1 MVARRRIILR
11 GLGGAAALALPYV
24 ARAQQPAQPV
34 IGLFSNGSPDGY
46 GERLRQYFKGLAD
59 TGFVEGEN
67 VKVEYRWAMG
77 DNSTLPAL
85 AAELVSRN
93 VTLIA
98 TPASTPAAV
107 IAKKATATI
116 PIVFAVGADP
126 VRLGLVQSISR
137 PGGNATGA
145 TSLNTELAAKRLSL
159 FRELVPHA
167 RHFVAL
173 TNPSSPLTEP
183 FVADVRT
190 GADRVGVPID
200 FLEASN
206 DAEIETAIAAAARQP
221 DSVLLCGSDG
231 FFYIRREQ
239 IAALA
244 LKHALPTMFDV
255 PEYVDAGALI
265 SYGSDFSDVLQL
277 AGRYTGRILKG
288 EKPADLPVAQSSKF
302 ALTVNLKTA
311 KALGLTV
318 PPVILAQAD
327 EVIE

>member
-1 MVARRRIILR
+1 MRRRDLL
-11 GLGGAAALALPYV
+11 LGAGAAAIAPLA
-24 ARAQQPAQPV
+24 ARAQQSALPV

-46 GERLRQYFKGLAD
+46 AERLRQYFKGLAD
-59 TGFVEGEN
+59 SGFVEGDD
-67 VKVEYRWAMG
+67 VRVEYRWAMG
-77 DNSTLPAL
+77 DNSKLPGL
-85 AAELVSRN
+85 VQELVSRK
-93 VTLIA
+93 VTVIA

-107 IAKKATATI
+107 AAKAATATI
-116 PIVFAVGADP
+116 PIIFAVGADP

-159 FRELVPHA
+159 FRELVPRA

-173 TNPSSPLTEP
+173 INPSSPLSEP
-183 FVADVRT
+183 FAADLRV
-190 GADRVGVPID
+190 GADRVGIAID

-206 DAEIETAIAAAARQP
+206 DAEIEKAIAAAASQT

-244 LKHALPTMFDV
+244 LRHALPTMFDV
-255 PEYVDAGALI
+255 HEYVDAGALI

-277 AGRYTGRILKG
+277 AGHYTGRILKG
-288 EKPADLPVAQSSKF
+288 EKPAELPVAQSSKF
-302 ALTVNLKTA
+302 ELAVNLKTA

-318 PPVILAQAD
+318 PPLILAQAD
-327 EVIE
+327 EVVE